1 MTPRKIQT
9 RPGGRGD
16 ARNRRLVAEK
26 YLEVGELTQDE
37 SGAAVNVTVGI
48 AVLAGIAAGD
58 AICLAAIGERYSGP
72 DHAAAADLLS
82 RVDAAMGKRLRDLV
96 ELKPASH
103 YGSAILTTVDGKRA
117 MRNAAALVIEAQ
129 KRTM

>member
-9 RPGGRGD
+9 RSGGRGD

-48 AVLAGIAAGD
+48 AV
-58 AICLAAIGERYSGP
+58 
-72 DHAAAADLLS
+72 
-82 RVDAAMGKRLRDLV
+82 RDLV

-103 YGSAILTTVDGKRA
+103 YGSAILTADDSKRA
-117 MRNAAALVIEAQ
+117 MRNAAALMVEAQ
-129 KRTM
+129 KRTR